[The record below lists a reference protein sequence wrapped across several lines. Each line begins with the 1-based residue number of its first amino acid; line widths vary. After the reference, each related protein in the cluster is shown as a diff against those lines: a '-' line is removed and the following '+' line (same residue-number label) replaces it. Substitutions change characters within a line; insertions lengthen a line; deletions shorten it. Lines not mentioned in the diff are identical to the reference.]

1 MMLMTA
7 QIWMDRGSIVLL
19 LVLSCGVQAVWTCRS
34 ILIHVAFKFCCLYKS
49 LLVEACNQLNDQLTI
64 ALNPLFQNLLITS
77 TCF

>member
-19 LVLSCGVQAVWTCRS
+19 FSSELRCAGCLDMQKYFDTCCFQ
-34 ILIHVAFKFCCLYKS
+34 ICCLYKT